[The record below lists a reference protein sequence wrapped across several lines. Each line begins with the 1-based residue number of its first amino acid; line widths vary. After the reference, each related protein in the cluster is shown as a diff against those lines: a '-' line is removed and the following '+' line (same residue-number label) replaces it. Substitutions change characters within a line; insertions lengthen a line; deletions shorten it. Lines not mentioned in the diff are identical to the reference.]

1 MNLNEKLTCDTL
13 LKFIIFEN
21 DIVEFGKLK
30 IIKE

>member
-21 DIVEFGKLK
+21 DKVEFGKLK